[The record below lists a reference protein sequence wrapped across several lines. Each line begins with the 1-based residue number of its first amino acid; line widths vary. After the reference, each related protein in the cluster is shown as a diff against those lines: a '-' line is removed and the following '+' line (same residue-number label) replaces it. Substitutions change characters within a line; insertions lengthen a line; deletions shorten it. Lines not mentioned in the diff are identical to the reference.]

1 MLLTLRS
8 LWEEQAGN
16 DVIVSGEGVAADP
29 QIGTGALITTG
40 AGGGIRKRRRKP
52 RAARSA
58 PSYWVPVRM
67 PVPINVECTGEGVAA
82 RPRIGTG
89 NVLIGVDLSDDE
101 LIALLMAGG
110 LGEGSV
116 YKNLCALGQLA
127 CSRGAL
133 AENCAAN

>member
-16 DVIVSGEGVAADP
+16 DVIVAGEGVAANP

-40 AGGGIRKRRRKP
+40 AGGGIRKRRRRP
-52 RAARSA
+52 SRREA

-82 RPRIGTG
+82 RPQIGNG
-89 NVLIGVDLSDDE
+89 NVLIAVEFTDDE
-101 LIALLMAGG
+101 LISLLMA
-110 LGEGSV
+110 
-116 YKNLCALGQLA
+116 A
-127 CSRGAL
+127 
-133 AENCAAN
+133 